1 MSKKSSSFKRKL
13 QARKF
18 GFRYYRIWGSPLR
31 SPEAVSFAR
40 KDPSSAV
47 FQFYGTTIQLRV
59 EVGYV
64 GMDNHMKWK
73 QGVYSPSLVPY
84 EKGFRKRY
92 QRGLNGSLLP
102 GCYFRTVAQAQ
113 RELALYASGC
123 KTDGIPEL
131 IEYHQDMDRFDE
143 MMRIHYEE

>member
-18 GFRYYRIWGSPLR
+18 GFRYYRIWGHPLW

-73 QGVYSPSLVPY
+73 QGVYCPNLVPY
-84 EKGFRKRY
+84 EKDFRKRY

-102 GCYFRTVAQAQ
+102 GCYFRTVAQ
-113 RELALYASGC
+113 RR
-123 KTDGIPEL
+123 P
-131 IEYHQDMDRFDE
+131 R
-143 MMRIHYEE
+143 